1 MQSIYVNINGLL
13 KKKSMKKLL
22 QALAVYSLLVSASCS
37 KKTDPTSS
45 LPPYIPPVVTA
56 PIDSN
61 WAFESTPVFS
71 EEFNTDGLPDAN
83 KWEYDLGGS
92 GWGNHELENYTN
104 KIDNASIANGMLSIT
119 AKKESSGGMNYSSAR
134 LLSKGTGDFLYG
146 RVEVSAKLPAGKG
159 TWPAIWMLPSG
170 TWAYGDWPASGEI
183 DIMEHV
189 GFDPGNVHFSAHTK
203 AFNWVINTQ
212 KTSTTNIPTATSA
225 FHKYRIDWT
234 PYALRGYYDDV
245 LVFTFVND
253 GKGFQDWPFDKPFHL
268 LLNLAIGGDWGGQQ
282 GVDDSIFPLSMVV
295 DYVRIYKM
303 IR

>member
-1 MQSIYVNINGLL
+1 
-13 KKKSMKKLL
+13 MKRLIPAFL
-22 QALAVYSLLVSASCS
+22 VYSLLASASCS
-37 KKTDPTSS
+37 KKSDTTGTGN
-45 LPPYIPPVVTA
+45 LPPYVPPPPGSTA
-56 PIDSN
+56 PVDSG
-61 WAFESTPVFS
+61 WAFETTPVFA
-71 EEFNTDGLPDAN
+71 EEFNYTGVPDAS
-83 KWEYDLGGS
+83 KWVYDLGGS

-104 KIDNASIANGMLSIT
+104 SIDNASVANGMLSIT

-146 RVEVSAKLPAGKG
+146 RVEVNAKLPAGKG

-212 KTSTTNIPTATSA
+212 KTTTVNIPTATSA

-234 PYALRGYYDDV
+234 PYALRGYYDDA
-245 LVFTFVND
+245 LVFTFIND

-268 LLNLAIGGDWGGQQ
+268 LLNLAVGGDWGGQQ
-282 GVDDSIFPLSMVV
+282 GVDDTIFPVSMVV
-295 DYVRIYKM
+295 DYVRVYKI